1 MQINVD
7 LHVHSDRSHDSSIT
21 VLEAVAVARRR
32 GLQGI
37 AITDHDAATM
47 IAQYSASDF
56 LLVPGIEVS
65 TSEGHLLGIGVDQ
78 SIPSG
83 LPASETADRIRE
95 TGGLAVVAHPFSS
108 MAHKIDQRIIE
119 KGRFNAIEVM
129 NASYPLFQR
138 SSRLGRDLAERLD
151 LPQVGGSDSH
161 ILETIGDAFTVIE
174 AESLTVEGVLKAI
187 RNKKAHPEGR
197 ASSLTNQLKKAF
209 SMLRLRLR

>member
-1 MQINVD
+1 LQIKVD
-7 LHVHSDRSHDSSIT
+7 LHVHSDRSNDSSIT
-21 VLEAVAVARRR
+21 IPEAIAMARRR

-37 AITDHDAATM
+37 AVTDHDAATRT
-47 IAQYSASDF
+47 AQYSSSDF

-78 SIPSG
+78 PIPSR
-83 LPASETADRIRE
+83 LQASETADRVRE
-95 TGGLAVVAHPFSS
+95 AGGLAVVSHPFSL
-108 MAHKIDQRIIE
+108 MAQKIDPRVIE
-119 KGRFNAIEVM
+119 KGRFDAVEVM

-138 SSRLGRDLAERLD
+138 SSRFGRALAERLD

-187 RNKKAHPEGR
+187 RNKKVHPEGR
-197 ASSLTNQLKKAF
+197 ASSITNQLRKAF
-209 SMLRLRLR
+209 SILRLRLR

>member
-1 MQINVD
+1 MRIKID

-21 VLEAVAVARRR
+21 IPEAIAKARQR

-37 AITDHDAATM
+37 AITDHDVATKTS
-47 IAQYSASDF
+47 QYSAGDF

-95 TGGLAVVAHPFSS
+95 VGGLSVVSHPFSL
-108 MAHKIDQRIIE
+108 MAQKIDQKIIE
-119 KGRFNAIEVM
+119 SGRFDAVEVM

-138 SSRLGRDLAERLD
+138 SSRLGMALAERLG
-151 LPQVGGSDSH
+151 LAQLGGSDSH
-161 ILETIGDAFTVIE
+161 ILETIGDTFTVIE
-174 AESLTVEGVLKAI
+174 VESLTVEGVLKAI
-187 RNKKAHPEGR
+187 RDKKTHPEGM

-209 SMLRLRLR
+209 SILKLHLK